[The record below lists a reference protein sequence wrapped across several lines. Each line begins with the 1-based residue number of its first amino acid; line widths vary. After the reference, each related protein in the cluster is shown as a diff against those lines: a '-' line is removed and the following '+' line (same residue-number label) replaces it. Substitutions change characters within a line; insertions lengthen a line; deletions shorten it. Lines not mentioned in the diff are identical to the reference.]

1 MTMPRLVLAACA
13 VGGCLLALPGAKA
26 AEVVSDGPVN
36 FVFQNHTSKTITLY
50 VNGTR
55 RCTAPPRGQC
65 DTGTPKGQLELLFT
79 WDGGRKTD
87 TAGTTHSHL
96 TYVLTER

>member
-1 MTMPRLVLAACA
+1 MTIPRLLLAASA
-13 VGGCLLALPGAKA
+13 IGVCLVALPDANA
-26 AEVVSDGPVN
+26 TEVVSDGPVN
-36 FVFQNHTSKTITLY
+36 FVFQNHTSKTVTLY

-65 DTGTPKGQLELLFT
+65 DTGTPTGQLELLFT
-79 WDGGRKTD
+79 WEGGHKTD

>member
-1 MTMPRLVLAACA
+1 MTMPRLVLAISAA
-13 VGGCLLALPGAKA
+13 TVWLLALPEVRAT
-26 AEVVSDGPVN
+26 EVVSDGPVN

-65 DTGTPKGQLELLFT
+65 DTGTPKGELQLLFT
-79 WDGGRKTD
+79 WEGGRKTD

>member
-1 MTMPRLVLAACA
+1 MTMPRLALAACTVA
-13 VGGCLLALPGAKA
+13 ICLFALPQARA
-26 AEVVSDGPVN
+26 TEVVSDGPVN
-36 FVFQNHTSKTITLY
+36 FVFQNHTSRTITLY

-79 WDGGRKTD
+79 WDGGHKTD